1 MLNRRTLLQATAALP
16 VALAGTGA
24 LAQGAP
30 IRIACAGPLTGSNA
44 AAGDQM
50 KTGATQAVA
59 DLNAAGGVLGRKVEL
74 ALGDDA
80 CDPRQAVS
88 VANQMAGQKVVFVAG
103 HYCSGSSIP
112 ASKVYAEEGVLQI
125 SPASTNPK
133 FTDEGSWN
141 TFRVCGRDDQQGQV
155 AGKYIAENFKGRKV
169 AILHDNQA
177 YGKGLAEETRKS
189 LNAAGQKEVLFT
201 AYNPGERDYN
211 ALVSRMKEAG
221 VEVIYVGGY
230 YTEAGLILRQAK
242 EQGMNVTLIGGD
254 ALVTK
259 DFWQITGA
267 AGEGALMTFSS
278 DPRNRPA
285 AAKVVQSF
293 KAKNIDPEGYVLY
306 TYAAV
311 QIWAAAAEK
320 IKSTDPKKIA
330 AELKSGGPW
339 QTVLGPISFDRKG
352 DVTVPDYVFYVWK
365 NGNYSEVKA

>member
-1 MLNRRTLLQATAALP
+1 MLNRRHLLQAGLAMP
-16 VALAGTGA
+16 VALAGTEA

-30 IRIACAGPLTGSNA
+30 IRIACAGPMTGSNA

-50 KTGATQAVA
+50 KIGATQAVE

-74 ALGDDA
+74 EIADDA

-88 VANQMAGQKVVFVAG
+88 VANQLAGRKTVFVAG

-125 SPASTNPK
+125 SPASTNPR

-141 TFRVCGRDDQQGQV
+141 TFRVCGRDDQQGAI
-155 AGKYIAENFKGRKV
+155 AGAFIAKNFKGQKI

-177 YGKGLAEETRKS
+177 YGKGLAEETKKA
-189 LNAAGQKEVLFT
+189 LNAAGERETIFT
-201 AYNPGERDYN
+201 AYTAGEKDYN
-211 ALVSRMKEAG
+211 ALVSRLKSDGIQVMY
-221 VEVIYVGGY
+221 IGGY

-242 EQGMNVTLIGGD
+242 EQGMLVTMIGGD

-278 DPRNRPA
+278 DPRARPSA
-285 AAKVVQSF
+285 AELVARFQAK
-293 KAKNIDPEGYVLY
+293 KIDPEGYVLY

-311 QIWAAAAEK
+311 QIWAAAAAK
-320 IKSTDPKKIA
+320 LGGTDPKKL
-330 AELKSGGPW
+330 AEALKASGPW
-339 QTVLGPISFDRKG
+339 QTVLGPVSFDKKG

-365 NGNYSEVKA
+365 GGNYFQM